1 MTWAAVL
8 VTAWATIATAAT
20 FACGYWLSGTH
31 HTKPPAP
38 GPQPP
43 AVATAPANPAPGH
56 CPPSHRGHHMVIDVW
71 ECGSIYTWTRATGWA
86 HDTTCIDEELRRLFS

>member
-8 VTAWATIATAAT
+8 VTAWATLTIPAAL
-20 FACGYWLSGTH
+20 ACGYWLSGTH

-43 AVATAPANPAPGH
+43 AVATAPANPAPGPDSDQPWMSAH
-56 CPPSHRGHHMVIDVW
+56 YHDGYVIILDHVRHRR
-71 ECGSIYTWTRATGWA
+71 YRLTFPTRDL
-86 HDTTCIDEELRRLFS
+86 DTEIRDLLS